1 MIQLYSQSNTNFD
14 SNGDIILLPLDCHVS
29 VSLNAEWVLTL
40 THPLDDE
47 GRFRFIQPNAVIKAP
62 SFNGEQLFRIYNVD
76 ESDNSINA
84 TAYPI
89 FLDSAN
95 EVFIVDKR
103 AINVN
108 GQSALN
114 TILSGTKYSGISDI
128 INLKTAYFVQMNA
141 MSAINGD
148 DDNSFINRWGGQII
162 YDNFKIKIN
171 NKVGSDKGVV
181 VEYGKNIT
189 GITAT
194 ISYNDICTRIFPKAY
209 NGYTLANDAMVD
221 SPLINSYPI
230 VYTKVIEYED
240 IKLKSDASD
249 DEESYANLT
258 ELRNALKVRAK
269 QEFENGIDKPTV
281 TLEINIC
288 LLENTQEYA
297 KYKNLENISLG
308 DTVTCKH
315 SKLGIKTTAQAISL
329 VYNCLTNR
337 TEQVTLGQF
346 QTSFFNAATLTSNK
360 VNGAIRSDGT
370 INAQHIQG
378 AIDAAKAQ
386 LRQQVDASQRQE
398 VRAILFED
406 NDKSSDLYGALSIGT
421 KGIEIANERIQENNP
436 YSEWNWR
443 TAITANG
450 VFADEITGK
459 LSRFVEM
466 QAELGTI
473 GGWKIDKD
481 ALYSDYDYEID
492 SNGNNCYRVY
502 LQSFLKSNGKSTW
515 AISVQ
520 QGKKDIN
527 GNFSGIGKFYVTYDG
542 GCYCNNGLNVT
553 GNLKMDSYLYDG
565 RNYQVIGINNNL
577 VFGYGAYTLEQPT
590 YIEGGKVLLRYNNDG
605 VAIQNKTSQIFLLNV
620 QSWKFGNVDSDYVNR
635 DTIESSGGFVLSAN
649 NGTNAMY
656 LYAKQILFLTDNIY
670 LRNSAIKN
678 GTPSSNT
685 NLITGANGEVTVGA
699 GAQSGDTRLYTNS
712 NGKIRFCYSTVGTR
726 FDFYYNNNLYW
737 LYTPKRLVFDSPE
750 SKFNSDLFLN
760 FGTTSGTAALYVNS
774 NCKVTTASSSERY
787 KENITKEFEKWLDP
801 DNLYDLPVFQYN
813 YKEEFK
819 DNELV
824 EGTQIGITAEGADKY
839 YPNACIYNANGEPES
854 WQERIMIPAMLKLI
868 QRQKSEI
875 DNLEAEQAKQNERI
889 TALENTINQL
899 VKK

>member
-1 MIQLYSQSNTNFD
+1 MIQLYNQSNTNFD
-14 SNGDIILLPLDCHVS
+14 SNGDIILLPLDCQIS

-40 THPLDDE
+40 THPIDDE
-47 GRFRFIQPNAVIKAP
+47 GRFKFIQPNAVIKAP

-76 ESDNSINA
+76 ENDTSIIA

-103 AINVN
+103 AVNVN

-114 TILSGTKYSGISDI
+114 NILSGTKYSGISDI

-148 DDNSFINRWGGQII
+148 DDNSFIHRWGGQII

-209 NGYTLANDAMVD
+209 NGYTLANNAMVD

-258 ELRNALKVRAK
+258 ELRNALKVRAN

-346 QTSFFNAATLTSNK
+346 QTSFFNSATLTGNK

-386 LRQQVDASQRQE
+386 LRQQVDESQRQE

-421 KGIEIANERIQENNP
+421 KGIEIAKERIDDNNSN
-436 YSEWNWR
+436 SEWNWR

-450 VFADEITGK
+450 VVADELIGEYIKGIAIEAEKGNIAGFEINKTGLTKKFVINKINYTFSISNNISSENNNFLVSIKEDGANEYTFYIDKYGNAEVDHLQARDVDITNNLTVNQK
-459 LSRFVEM
+459 LSAREVCAGVGVANSSPFKAYAMYFPTVNSGRERSIQLYHDNKTGM
-466 QAELGTI
+466 GYLLPRTNLLHSEFPNDTDVSMSLGSSTYRW
-473 GGWKIDKD
+473 GYLYLSHSPNVSSDKN
-481 ALYSDYDYEID
+481 L
-492 SNGNNCYRVY
+492 
-502 LQSFLKSNGKSTW
+502 
-515 AISVQ
+515 
-520 QGKKDIN
+520 KKDIQLICDN
-527 GNFSGIGKFYVTYDG
+527 KELFEFFSKLKPSTFKLIRDDDDKLHIGFIAQDVYLAAEKL
-542 GCYCNNGLNVT
+542 GLA
-553 GNLKMDSYLYDG
+553 
-565 RNYQVIGINNNL
+565 L
-577 VFGYGAYTLEQPT
+577 V
-590 YIEGGKVLLRYNNDG
+590 NND
-605 VAIQNKTSQIFLLNV
+605 
-620 QSWKFGNVDSDYVNR
+620 
-635 DTIESSGGFVLSAN
+635 
-649 NGTNAMY
+649 
-656 LYAKQILFLTDNIY
+656 
-670 LRNSAIKN
+670 
-678 GTPSSNT
+678 
-685 NLITGANGEVTVGA
+685 
-699 GAQSGDTRLYTNS
+699 
-712 NGKIRFCYSTVGTR
+712 NGKENWMLIYEEFI
-726 FDFYYNNNLYW
+726 
-737 LYTPKRLVFDSPE
+737 
-750 SKFNSDLFLN
+750 
-760 FGTTSGTAALYVNS
+760 ALIVA
-774 NCKVTTASSSERY
+774 V
-787 KENITKEFEKWLDP
+787 
-801 DNLYDLPVFQYN
+801 VQQQQ
-813 YKEEFK
+813 EEFK
-819 DNELV
+819 
-824 EGTQIGITAEGADKY
+824 KM
-839 YPNACIYNANGEPES
+839 
-854 WQERIMIPAMLKLI
+854 QEMLKEL
-868 QRQKSEI
+868 KNKY
-875 DNLEAEQAKQNERI
+875 DNC
-889 TALENTINQL
+889 
-899 VKK
+899 